1 MKPTMKKNT
10 GYEID
15 FVNEQ
20 IVVTKAFL
28 KAAGTL
34 NTPEYNDLQNARREN
49 PGFAIVQ
56 REVTKKEGKKA
67 YRNLTYQNMKEY
79 IAAKEGKDSPILQQ
93 FDKIRALSK
102 VQAGPYAYVKTWFLN
117 LYGDAFQEEE
127 EEEAAAPNL
136 QIVR

>member
-1 MKPTMKKNT
+1 MKKNT

-67 YRNLTYQNMKEY
+67 YRNLTY
-79 IAAKEGKDSPILQQ
+79 KDSPILQQ

-117 LYGDAFQEEE
+117 LYGDAFKEEE
-127 EEEAAAPNL
+127 EEETAAPAL

>member
-1 MKPTMKKNT
+1 MKKNT

-117 LYGDAFQEEE
+117 LYGDAFQ
-127 EEEAAAPNL
+127 
-136 QIVR
+136 

>member
-1 MKPTMKKNT
+1 MKKNT

-34 NTPEYNDLQNARREN
+34 NTSEYTELQNIRREN

-56 REVTKKEGKKA
+56 REITKKDSKKS
-67 YRNLTYQNMKEY
+67 Y
-79 IAAKEGKDSPILQQ
+79 
-93 FDKIRALSK
+93 FK
-102 VQAGPYAYVKTWFLN
+102 VRFASGL
-117 LYGDAFQEEE
+117 LYTAC
-127 EEEAAAPNL
+127 P
-136 QIVR
+136 

>member
-1 MKPTMKKNT
+1 MKKNT

-20 IVVTKAFL
+20 IVVSKAFL

-34 NTPEYNDLQNARREN
+34 NTPEYIDLQNARREN

-67 YRNLTYQNMKEY
+67 YRNLTYKNMKEY

-117 LYGDAFQEEE
+117 LYGEAFQEEE
-127 EEEAAAPNL
+127 EEETAAPNL